1 MNKIDSF
8 DRMKGE
14 NKVNNF
20 SKLKEVDM
28 LPLSNDYVFKRIFGK
43 GGNEKILKNLLEAIL
58 RIEIQKIEIKNP
70 EIPKETID
78 EKLSILDIKAEI
90 NDNTIIDIEL
100 QVGNTTAIERRL
112 VVYNAKLIAGEIKV
126 SEKYQKAKDTI
137 VICIMNDNV
146 VKRNA
151 YLSLAM
157 LKYEKTEEIRY
168 VDMKYEKEEE
178 YLTDMVKYYIIELPK
193 FKKKKPKVADLLE
206 KWLYVIGGDR
216 KMMEECKKENEEI
229 KEAVEQLT
237 QMSADEYERELYE
250 IRERSR
256 LTYNTEMYEA
266 RRKGLEE
273 GIEKGEK
280 ESKLKIA
287 KKLLERKM
295 STQEIAE
302 ITGLKEE
309 EIAEITGLKEEEI
322 EKMKDN

>member
-1 MNKIDSF
+1 MSNLD
-8 DRMKGE
+8 
-14 NKVNNF
+14 
-20 SKLKEVDM
+20 KLKEVDM

-43 GGNEKILKNLLEAIL
+43 CGNEKILKSLLEAIL
-58 RIEIQKIEIKNP
+58 KISIQKIEVKNP
-70 EIPKETID
+70 EIPKEAID

-90 NDNTIIDIEL
+90 NENTIIDIEL
-100 QVGNTTAIERRL
+100 QVGNTTALEKRL

-137 VICIMNDNV
+137 VICIINDNV

-168 VDMKYEKEEE
+168 VNMGYEREEE

-256 LTYNTEMYEA
+256 LSYNTEMYEA
-266 RRKGLEE
+266 RRKGIEE
-273 GIEKGEK
+273 GKK
-280 ESKLKIA
+280 EIA
-287 KKLLERKM
+287 KKMKEKG
-295 STQEIAE
+295 TDIAYIIE
-302 ITGLKEE
+302 ITGLTKEE
-309 EIAEITGLKEEEI
+309 IKEL
-322 EKMKDN
+322 

>member
-1 MNKIDSF
+1 MSNLNKI
-8 DRMKGE
+8 
-14 NKVNNF
+14 
-20 SKLKEVDM
+20 KEVNM

-43 GGNEKILKNLLEAIL
+43 GGNEKILKSLLEAIL
-58 RIEIQKIEIKNP
+58 KIDIQKIEIKNP
-70 EIPKETID
+70 EIPKEAIE

-90 NDNTIIDIEL
+90 NNNTMIDIEL

-126 SEKYQKAKDTI
+126 SEEYKKAKDTI
-137 VICIMNDNV
+137 VICIINDNV
-146 VKRNA
+146 LKRNA

-168 VDMKYEKEEE
+168 VNIGYEKEEE

-206 KWLYVIGGDR
+206 KWLYVIGGDE
-216 KMMEECKKENEEI
+216 KMMEEYKNENEEI

-256 LTYNTEMYEA
+256 LTYNTEINEA
-266 RRKGLEE
+266 RRKGMEE
-273 GIEKGEK
+273 GKAEGKTEEKK
-280 ESKLKIA
+280 KIA
-287 KKLLERKM
+287 KKM
-295 STQEIAE
+295 
-302 ITGLKEE
+302 KEE
-309 EIAEITGLKEEEI
+309 GLDIELIKKITNLTEEQI
-322 EKMKDN
+322 NLL

>member
-8 DRMKGE
+8 DKMKGE

-43 GGNEKILKNLLEAIL
+43 GGNEKILKSLLEAIL

-70 EIPKETID
+70 EIPKETIN

-100 QVGNTTAIERRL
+100 QVGNTTAIEKRL

-126 SEKYQKAKDTI
+126 SEEYKKAKDTI
-137 VICIMNDNV
+137 VICIINDNV

-168 VDMKYEKEEE
+168 VNMGYEKEEE

-229 KEAVEQLT
+229 KEAVEQLR

-256 LTYNTEMYEA
+256 LTYNTEMNEA

-280 ESKLKIA
+280 ESKSKIA

-295 STQEIAE
+295 ST
-302 ITGLKEE
+302 K

>member
-1 MNKIDSF
+1 MSNL
-8 DRMKGE
+8 
-14 NKVNNF
+14 N
-20 SKLKEVDM
+20 KLKEVDM

-43 GGNEKILKNLLEAIL
+43 GGNEKILKSLLEAIL
-58 RIEIQKIEIKNP
+58 KINIQKIEVKNP
-70 EIPKETID
+70 EIPKEAID

-90 NDNTIIDIEL
+90 NENTIIDVEL
-100 QVGNTTAIERRL
+100 QVGNTTALERRL

-137 VICIMNDNV
+137 VICIINDNV

-168 VDMKYEKEEE
+168 VNMGYGKEEE

-206 KWLYVIGGDR
+206 KCLYVIGGDR

-256 LTYNTEMYEA
+256 LTYNIEMYEA
-266 RRKGLEE
+266 RRKGIEE
-273 GIEKGEK
+273 GKKQDRK
-280 ESKLKIA
+280 EIA
-287 KKLLERKM
+287 KKMKEKG
-295 STQEIAE
+295 TDITYIIE
-302 ITGLKEE
+302 ITGLTEE
-309 EIAEITGLKEEEI
+309 EIKEL
-322 EKMKDN
+322 

>member
-1 MNKIDSF
+1 MSNIK
-8 DRMKGE
+8 KQ
-14 NKVNNF
+14 N
-20 SKLKEVDM
+20 EVDM

-43 GGNEKILKNLLEAIL
+43 GGNEKILKSLLEAIL
-58 RIEIQKIEIKNP
+58 KINIQKIEIKNP
-70 EIPKETID
+70 EIPKETIN
-78 EKLSILDIKAEI
+78 EKLSILDIRAEI
-90 NDNTIIDIEL
+90 NEDTIVDIEM
-100 QVGNTTAIERRL
+100 QVGNSVAIDRRL
-112 VVYNAKLIAGEIKV
+112 VVYNAKLIAGDIKV
-126 SEKYQKAKDTI
+126 SEKYQNAKDTI
-137 VICIMNDNV
+137 VICIINDNV

-157 LKYEKTEEIRY
+157 LKYEETDEIRY
-168 VDMKYEKEEE
+168 VDMGYKKEEK

-206 KWLYVIGGDR
+206 KWLYVIGGDK

-273 GIEKGEK
+273 GKRQDRK
-280 ESKLKIA
+280 EIA
-287 KKLLERKM
+287 KKMKEEGIDVELIKK
-295 STQEIAE
+295 
-302 ITGLKEE
+302 ITGLTEKE
-309 EIAEITGLKEEEI
+309 INSL
-322 EKMKDN
+322 

>member
-1 MNKIDSF
+1 MSNL
-8 DRMKGE
+8 
-14 NKVNNF
+14 

-43 GGNEKILKNLLEAIL
+43 GGNEKILKSLLEAIL
-58 RIEIQKIEIKNP
+58 KINIQKIEIKNP
-70 EIPKETID
+70 EIPKEAID

-90 NDNTIIDIEL
+90 NNNTIIDIEL
-100 QVGNTTAIERRL
+100 QVGNTTAIEKRL
-112 VVYNAKLIAGEIKV
+112 VVYNAKMIAGEIKV
-126 SEKYQKAKDTI
+126 SERYQKAKDTI
-137 VICIMNDNV
+137 VICIINDNV

-168 VDMKYEKEEE
+168 VNIGYKKEEE

-206 KWLYVIGGDR
+206 KWLYVIGGDQ

-266 RRKGLEE
+266 RRKGMEE
-273 GIEKGEK
+273 GKIKGKAEGKTEEKK
-280 ESKLKIA
+280 KIA
-287 KKLLERKM
+287 KKM
-295 STQEIAE
+295 
-302 ITGLKEE
+302 KEE
-309 EIAEITGLKEEEI
+309 GLDIELIKKITNLTEEQI
-322 EKMKDN
+322 NLL

>member
-1 MNKIDSF
+1 MSNL
-8 DRMKGE
+8 
-14 NKVNNF
+14 N
-20 SKLKEVDM
+20 KLKEVDM

-43 GGNEKILKNLLEAIL
+43 GGNERILKSLLEAIL
-58 RIEIQKIEIKNP
+58 KISIQKIEVKNP
-70 EIPKETID
+70 EIPKEAID

-90 NDNTIIDIEL
+90 NENTIIDVEL
-100 QVGNTTAIERRL
+100 QVGNTTALERRL

-137 VICIMNDNV
+137 VICIINDNV
-146 VKRNA
+146 VRRNA

-168 VDMKYEKEEE
+168 VNMGYGKEEE

-266 RRKGLEE
+266 RRKGIEE
-273 GIEKGEK
+273 GKKQDRK
-280 ESKLKIA
+280 EIA
-287 KKLLERKM
+287 KKMKEKG
-295 STQEIAE
+295 TDITYIIE
-302 ITGLKEE
+302 ITGLTEE
-309 EIAEITGLKEEEI
+309 EIKAL
-322 EKMKDN
+322 

>member
-1 MNKIDSF
+1 MSNL
-8 DRMKGE
+8 
-14 NKVNNF
+14 N
-20 SKLKEVDM
+20 KLKEVDM

-43 GGNEKILKNLLEAIL
+43 GGNEKILKSLLEAIL
-58 RIEIQKIEIKNP
+58 KINIQKIEVKNP
-70 EIPKETID
+70 EIPKEAID

-90 NDNTIIDIEL
+90 NENTIIDVEL
-100 QVGNTTAIERRL
+100 QVGNTTALERRL

-137 VICIMNDNV
+137 VICIINDNV

-168 VDMKYEKEEE
+168 VNMGYGKEE

-266 RRKGLEE
+266 RRKGIEE
-273 GIEKGEK
+273 GKKQDRK
-280 ESKLKIA
+280 EIA
-287 KKLLERKM
+287 KKMKEKG
-295 STQEIAE
+295 TDITYIIE
-302 ITGLKEE
+302 ITGLTEE
-309 EIAEITGLKEEEI
+309 EIKEL
-322 EKMKDN
+322 

>member
-1 MNKIDSF
+1 MSNLKKS
-8 DRMKGE
+8 
-14 NKVNNF
+14 
-20 SKLKEVDM
+20 KEVDM

-58 RIEIQKIEIKNP
+58 KINIQKIEIKNP
-70 EIPKETID
+70 EIPKESIE

-90 NDNTIIDIEL
+90 NENTIVDIEL

-126 SEKYQKAKDTI
+126 SEKYQTAKDTI
-137 VICIMNDNV
+137 VICIINDNV

-168 VDMKYEKEEE
+168 VNMGYEKEEE

-193 FKKKKPKVADLLE
+193 FKRKKPKVADLLE
-206 KWLYVIGGDR
+206 KWLYVIGGDQ
-216 KMMEECKKENEEI
+216 KMMEEYKKENEEI
-229 KEAVEQLT
+229 KEAVEQLKE
-237 QMSADEYERELYE
+237 MSADEYERELYE

-273 GIEKGEK
+273 GEAKGEAKGKAEGKLEEKK
-280 ESKLKIA
+280 EIA
-287 KKLLERKM
+287 KKMKEKG
-295 STQEIAE
+295 TNIKFIQEV
-302 ITGLKEE
+302 TGLTEE
-309 EIAEITGLKEEEI
+309 EINAL
-322 EKMKDN
+322 

>member
-1 MNKIDSF
+1 MSNIK
-8 DRMKGE
+8 KQ
-14 NKVNNF
+14 
-20 SKLKEVDM
+20 KEVDM

-43 GGNEKILKNLLEAIL
+43 GGNEKILKSLLEAIL
-58 RIEIQKIEIKNP
+58 KINIQKIEIKNP
-70 EIPKETID
+70 EIPKETIN
-78 EKLSILDIKAEI
+78 EKLSILDIRAEI
-90 NDNTIIDIEL
+90 NEDTVVDIEM
-100 QVGNTTAIERRL
+100 QVGNSVAIDRRL
-112 VVYNAKLIAGEIKV
+112 VVYNAKLIAGDIKV
-126 SEKYQKAKDTI
+126 SEKYQNAKDTI
-137 VICIMNDNV
+137 VICIINDNV

-157 LKYEKTEEIRY
+157 LKYEETDEIRY
-168 VDMKYEKEEE
+168 VDMGYKKEEK

-206 KWLYVIGGDR
+206 KWLYVIGGDK

-273 GIEKGEK
+273 GKRQDRK
-280 ESKLKIA
+280 EIA
-287 KKLLERKM
+287 KKMKEEGIDVELIKK
-295 STQEIAE
+295 
-302 ITGLKEE
+302 ITGLTEKE
-309 EIAEITGLKEEEI
+309 INSL
-322 EKMKDN
+322 

>member
-1 MNKIDSF
+1 MN
-8 DRMKGE
+8 
-14 NKVNNF
+14 N
-20 SKLKEVDM
+20 LKESKEVEM

-43 GGNEKILKNLLEAIL
+43 GGNEKILKSLLEAIL
-58 RIEIQKIEIKNP
+58 KINIQKIEIKNP
-70 EIPKETID
+70 EIPKESIE

-90 NDNTIIDIEL
+90 NENTIIDIEL

-137 VICIMNDNV
+137 VICIINDNV

-168 VDMKYEKEEE
+168 VNMGYEREEE

-266 RRKGLEE
+266 RRKGIEE
-273 GIEKGEK
+273 GKKLDRK
-280 ESKLKIA
+280 EIA
-287 KKLLERKM
+287 KKMKEKG
-295 STQEIAE
+295 TDIAYIIE
-302 ITGLKEE
+302 ITGLTEE
-309 EIAEITGLKEEEI
+309 EIKEL
-322 EKMKDN
+322 

>member
-1 MNKIDSF
+1 MT
-8 DRMKGE
+8 
-14 NKVNNF
+14 NF

-43 GGNEKILKNLLEAIL
+43 GGNEKILKSLLEAIL
-58 RIEIQKIEIKNP
+58 RIEIQKVEIKNP
-70 EIPKETID
+70 EIPKETIN

-100 QVGNTTAIERRL
+100 QVGNTTAIEKRL

-137 VICIMNDNV
+137 VICIINDNV
-146 VKRNA
+146 IKRNA

-168 VDMKYEKEEE
+168 INMGYEKEEE

-266 RRKGLEE
+266 RRQGEAKGKEEGIKEGIKE

-295 STQEIAE
+295 ST
-302 ITGLKEE
+302 K

-322 EKMKDN
+322 EKLKDN